1 MLRSLAITSLFL
13 CVRHTQKIGAE
24 EDPAPVDVKNDG
36 TCQTVRE
43 RIAVA
48 IPSLKHIAMS
58 LAPRGEDPFD
68 EHQKVP
74 VWWQVKRMSGA
85 TKLDMIPYD
94 KAVTLRERLVNS

>member
-1 MLRSLAITSLFL
+1 
-13 CVRHTQKIGAE
+13 
-24 EDPAPVDVKNDG
+24 
-36 TCQTVRE
+36 
-43 RIAVA
+43 
-48 IPSLKHIAMS
+48 MS